1 VFPPLCTV
9 MWFPSLCSHVCPVIH
24 KRPHVCACLT
34 VQLCMYC
41 MVLTLF
47 RSNCCLHVLIV
58 AENGDVCAAEGQ
70 DLKEKENYVC

>member
-1 VFPPLCTV
+1 
-9 MWFPSLCSHVCPVIH
+9 
-24 KRPHVCACLT
+24 
-34 VQLCMYC
+34 